1 MHLRFH
7 LALLLFWREKMI
19 KKNGETPL
27 HSFSLFLIYIRQ
39 LLHAEYKTIISI
51 NASWKTVFL

>member
-1 MHLRFH
+1 
-7 LALLLFWREKMI
+7 MI